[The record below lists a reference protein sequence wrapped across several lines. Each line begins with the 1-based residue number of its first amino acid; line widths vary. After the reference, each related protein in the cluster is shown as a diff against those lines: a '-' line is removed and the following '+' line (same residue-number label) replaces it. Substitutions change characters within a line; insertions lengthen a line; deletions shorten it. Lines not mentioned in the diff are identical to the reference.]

1 MILRLIFVNIYSLGT
16 RRPESQLMTGAG
28 SCWWWWRHDDDDDD
42 DDDDDNDEVVADNND
57 DETDDDDD
65 DDDDTDFILEWR
77 KTYITWTL

>member
-42 DDDDDNDEVVADNND
+42 EVVADNND

-65 DDDDTDFILEWR
+65 DDDTDFILEWS

>member
-28 SCWWWWRHDDDDDD
+28 SCWWWWRHDDNDDDD
-42 DDDDDNDEVVADNND
+42 DDDEVVADNND

-65 DDDDTDFILEWR
+65 DDDDTDFILEWS

>member
-28 SCWWWWRHDDDDDD
+28 SCWWWWRHDDNDDDD
-42 DDDDDNDEVVADNND
+42 DDDEVVADNND

-65 DDDDTDFILEWR
+65 DDDDTDFTLEWS